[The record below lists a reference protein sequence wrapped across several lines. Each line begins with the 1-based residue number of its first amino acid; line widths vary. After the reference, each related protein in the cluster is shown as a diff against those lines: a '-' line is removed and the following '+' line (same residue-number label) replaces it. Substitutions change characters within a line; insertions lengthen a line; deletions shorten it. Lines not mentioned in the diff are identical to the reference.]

1 MDDKFKIKSY
11 GFVEHA
17 QMYFPSISKKSAATL
32 FRRCIRTSKRV
43 LPMLENLGYKI
54 GNRLLTPAQVKL
66 LVDEFG
72 RV

>member
-11 GFVEHA
+11 GFGELA
-17 QMYFPSISKKSAATL
+17 QMYFPSISKKSAAAQ
-32 FRRCIRTSKRV
+32 FRKWIRTSKTV

-54 GNRLLTPAQVKL
+54 GNRLLTPAHVKV

-72 RV
+72 EP

>member
-11 GFVEHA
+11 GFGELA
-17 QMYFPSISKKSAATL
+17 QMYFPSISKKSAAAQ
-32 FRRCIRTSKRV
+32 FRRWIRTSKTV

-54 GNRLLTPAQVKL
+54 GNRLLTPAHVKV

-72 RV
+72 AP